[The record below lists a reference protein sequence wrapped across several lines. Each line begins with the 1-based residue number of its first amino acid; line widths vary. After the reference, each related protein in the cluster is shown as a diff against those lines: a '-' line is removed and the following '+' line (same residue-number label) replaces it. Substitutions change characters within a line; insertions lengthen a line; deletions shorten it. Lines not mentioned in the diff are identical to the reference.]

1 MDETQ
6 LNEILASYR
15 DAINALIERADVQD
29 EMIKAVRE
37 KSESVEKL
45 IFDEVIN
52 PATEAMNQSIYE
64 SGLAD
69 FSERHGSKLSAYN
82 EPLKAIEGDDFD
94 IMKKAYDGYKELP
107 EGQYDE
113 ESYVDELVKS
123 LDEQLNNIR
132 EKLGISSEAK
142 VEVKQEDGETKVEVE
157 GKDVTEELES
167 KEEPTEKGE
176 SEAKPDE
183 VVEETVEKKED
194 ESEDESDESD
204 PEDLKKL
211 EEELLAYAK

>member
-1 MDETQ
+1 MDEIQ

-157 GKDVTEELES
+157 GEDVTEKLNEETVT
-167 KEEPTEKGE
+167 EEPEGEAEGE
-176 SEAKPDE
+176 SEVSEKETADE
-183 VVEETVEKKED
+183 AEES
-194 ESEDESDESD
+194 SEAEGESD

>member
-1 MDETQ
+1 MDEIQ

-29 EMIKAVRE
+29 EMIKATRE
-37 KSESVEKL
+37 KAESVEKL

-123 LDEQLNNIR
+123 LDEQLNHIR
-132 EKLGISSEAK
+132 EKLGVGSEAK

-157 GKDVTEELES
+157 GKDVTEELSES
-167 KEEPTEKGE
+167 NESTESTESEPEKEET
-176 SEAKPDE
+176 A
-183 VVEETVEKKED
+183 
-194 ESEDESDESD
+194 DESDESD